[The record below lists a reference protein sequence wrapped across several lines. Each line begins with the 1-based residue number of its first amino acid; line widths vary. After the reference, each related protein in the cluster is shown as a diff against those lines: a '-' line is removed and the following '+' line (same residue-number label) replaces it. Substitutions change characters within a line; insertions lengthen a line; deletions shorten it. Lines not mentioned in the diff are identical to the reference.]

1 MENEIETESRVEY
14 LSQRLSK
21 LVQASRKINESLDF
35 ETVLQG
41 VLDSARELANARYGV
56 ITVLDPPGEVVFL
69 GSGLTEEEAQQLWQ
83 EPGAV
88 ALFDYLKRLPDSQRI
103 PDLLQHIQAL
113 GLPEMRPAF
122 AAHAFLSANIRQGE
136 EVVGAIYLV
145 KDEPGIEFS
154 REDEEAVLMFASQ
167 ATLVIANARKHREEQ
182 RARADLETLINT
194 SPIGVVVF
202 DARRGT
208 VTSINRE
215 AQRLSRDLITQGGS
229 ASEILDVLTF
239 RRSDG
244 REVSLKETSLVHALS
259 AGENVRAEEI
269 SFAIPGGP
277 TVTALVNGSPIL
289 SADGEIESYIITVQD
304 LDPIMQQERLRA
316 DFLAMVSHELRTPIS
331 AVKGSVTT
339 LLDPGAS
346 LNPAETR
353 QFHQVINS
361 QADRMRM
368 LISDLLDVARIESGS
383 LAVQPELTDVSVL
396 VQDASNAFESS
407 IGTDRLEVEFPRDLP
422 PVLADRLRIVQVL
435 TNLLANAA
443 RNSPES
449 STIRMQVTAQEMFV
463 EFAVV
468 DQGRGLPA
476 ERLPHLFRKYPPIE
490 APETDIPMQGTG
502 LGLAICR
509 GIVEAHGGRIWA
521 ESEGPGLG
529 ARFAFTL
536 QTSERKSAA
545 PQPMIVHESEAGGP
559 RVRVLAIDDDPHALR
574 YVSDILMR
582 NGYEPIL
589 TADPEEVARL
599 VREEHPQLVLLDL
612 MLPGTDGIELMHNLH
627 RGEDVPVI
635 FLSAYGQEELIVRAL
650 DEGASDYLIKPF
662 SPSELAARIRAALR
676 KREPTESSQPY
687 EFADLV
693 VDFAARQVSLAGE
706 PLRLTSIEYRT
717 LAELAVNAGR
727 VVTYERLL
735 QRVWGV
741 EPDSDIRP
749 MRTAVSSIR
758 GKLGEDADN
767 PVYIFTEPRVGYRMP
782 TDKTRK

>member
-1 MENEIETESRVEY
+1 MVRQGDTDRRVEY

-21 LVQASRKINESLDF
+21 LVQAGRKINESLDF
-35 ETVLQG
+35 QTVLQG
-41 VLDSARELANARYGV
+41 VLDSARELADARYGV
-56 ITVLDPPGEVVFL
+56 IAVVDNSGGAEFL
-69 GSGLTEEEAQQLWQ
+69 SSGLNEDEARQLWQ
-83 EPGAV
+83 EPGAE
-88 ALFDYLKRLPDSQRI
+88 ALFSFLRNLPDSHRI
-103 PDLLQHIQAL
+103 PDLLQHIRDM
-113 GLPEMRPAF
+113 GLPEMQPPFR
-122 AAHAFLSANIRQGE
+122 AHAFLSANIRHGE
-136 EVVGAIYLV
+136 EVVGGIYLV

-154 REDEEAVLMFASQ
+154 REDEQAVLLFASQ
-167 ATLVIANARKHREEQ
+167 AALVITNAKKHQEEQ
-182 RARADLETLINT
+182 RARADLETLIDT

-202 DARRGT
+202 DART
-208 VTSINRE
+208 ATATSINRE
-215 AQRLSRDLITQGGS
+215 AKRILRDLLSEGGS
-229 ASEILDVLTF
+229 PEDVLNLLSF

-244 REVSLKETSLVHALS
+244 REVSLQDSNFAEVLN
-259 AGENVRAEEI
+259 AGETVRAEEMT
-269 SFAIPGGP
+269 FAIPGGP
-277 TVTALVNGSPIL
+277 SITALINATPIR
-289 SADGEIESYIITVQD
+289 SGEGTLESYIITIQD
-304 LDPIMQQERLRA
+304 LDPLVQQERLRA

-339 LLDPGAS
+339 LLDPAAS

-368 LISDLLDVARIESGS
+368 LISDLLDVAKIETGS
-383 LAVQPELTDVSVL
+383 LAVQPELTDAAIL
-396 VQDASNAFESS
+396 LEDASNAFQLAV
-407 IGTDRLEVEFPRDLP
+407 GQDRLEIELADDLP
-422 PVLADRLRIVQVL
+422 PVQADRLRIVQVL

-449 STIRMQVTAQEMFV
+449 SPIRMEVALDEVHLRFSV
-463 EFAVV
+463 I

-476 ERLPHLFRKYPPIE
+476 ERLPHLFRKYPPLE
-490 APETDIPMQGTG
+490 APEADIPLRGTG
-502 LGLAICR
+502 LGLAISR

-521 ESEGPGLG
+521 ESDGPGLG
-529 ARFAFTL
+529 ARFSFTL
-536 QTSERKSAA
+536 PTAERTSAA
-545 PQPMIVHESEAGGP
+545 QQPSVVRSSEAGGP
-559 RVRVLAIDDDPHALR
+559 RPRILAVDDDPHALR
-574 YVSDILMR
+574 YVSETLTR

-589 TADPEEVARL
+589 TANPEEVARL

-627 RGEDVPVI
+627 RGEEIPVI

-687 EFADLV
+687 VYGELT
-693 VDFAARQVSLAGE
+693 VDFAARQVSLADN

-741 EPDSDIRP
+741 DPDSDIRP

-758 GKLGEDADN
+758 GKLGEDAEH
-767 PVYIFTEPRVGYRMP
+767 PIYIFTEPRVGYRMP
-782 TDKTRK
+782 TEKSRR